1 MEIQQLA
8 AYEQTAK
15 PLRRN
20 KVKPTSA
27 ERQAVAAAQPGT
39 QVKRSGTE
47 GKVPVPATGG
57 AGDGGTEDPQLL

>member
-1 MEIQQLA
+1 VEIQELA
-8 AYEQTAK
+8 AYEQTVK

-57 AGDGGTEDPQLL
+57 AGDGGTEDPRLL